1 MMFAYCQIGYRWRN
15 VSANRIR
22 YALRSELNWMHSR
35 LGQKRK
41 GAK

>member
-1 MMFAYCQIGYRWRN
+1 MMFACCQDGYRWRN
-15 VSANRIR
+15 VSADKIR